1 MTREFTCIICPNGC
15 EISADYEIQA
25 DQSVVIRSLEGATC
39 KRGAE
44 YVKQELTDPKRNI
57 ATSVLVEGGELPLAS
72 VRLTAPIPKARI
84 SMQWMR
90 SKMPPESACESRYRC
105 DQGNS
110 RSGCRRDRDQEC
122 GQGINSGR
130 YITCSVMQE

>member
-25 DQSVVIRSLEGATC
+25 DQSVVIHSLEGATC
-39 KRGAE
+39 KRGA
-44 YVKQELTDPKRNI
+44 DI

-84 SMQWMR
+84 FDAMDEIR
-90 SKMPPESACESRYRC
+90 K
-105 DQGNS
+105 
-110 RSGCRRDRDQEC
+110 CRLTAPVKA
-122 GQGINSGR
+122 GTVVIKGILGLDADVIVTKN
-130 YITCSVMQE
+130 VEKA